1 MNNIIKRVW
10 NQNRMVTIEDLRGM
24 AFQAEAGGHTFE
36 ISGIDDQGNAVPLSG
51 TVAGSFIRPDQAT
64 VALTGTAEDGIVS
77 VTLDEDCYAVA
88 GRFGL
93 TIFVTD
99 EDDQTVAVYAAVGTV
114 SRSSTDAVAGSAPQD
129 VVDLVNAIEAAIATI
144 PADYTDLMAAIAPTY
159 SNTALY
165 AIGSYAW
172 YDGNLYRCISDI
184 TTAESWTAA
193 HWAQVALANDVSDL
207 NKALYEP
214 LDITMTNGGVYVST
228 ATNKVSINANA
239 SQREYATISVD
250 GGSAYRIKTYVTGS
264 TYKGIT
270 FADDNGNSLA
280 QYGAAVGSGWE
291 LIDLIVMA
299 PSNAAVLYI
308 NNRNYSTY
316 HNAATVERA
325 LTLDYVDGIK
335 DKLDADEQVFD
346 MGYVESGSAYTADS
360 SYNALISV
368 AASTLSST
376 SITNYVT
383 SKYPVIGGHRY
394 KLIGRNARVNYDQHA
409 LAAFSESD
417 FDGTDTISCVPIVYG
432 NGATEHDY
440 DVDFVAPSNGYIYIT
455 KYWEYATLL
464 LYDGVYGSARLY
476 NLTNTKLQTLKIQAF
491 GDSITDDSWRRNRTT
506 WLTLLPDYLT
516 QRTLSIKNE
525 AVGGSHIGHGHVD
538 SQTGKYHE
546 LEYNYVY
553 DLMTNEEIFDPTS
566 DIIVMFVGTNDFNS
580 SPLGAWGDN
589 TVNTFYGAARLICE
603 FISQNTDA
611 IFFVVTPIARPYDV
625 DTEKQLNADGER
637 VNAYGATLRDYAN
650 ALIRTCE
657 FYQFPVID
665 LFHDLGLN
673 KTNVKAYL
681 DDIGV
686 HPSIK
691 GSNLISAYI
700 SSCLKKHIGI

>member
-10 NQNRMVTIEDLRGM
+10 NQNRMVSIEDLRGM
-24 AFQAEAGGHTFE
+24 AFQAEDGGHTFE
-36 ISGIDDQGNAVPLSG
+36 ISGINDAGESVPLSG
-51 TVAGSFIRPDQAT
+51 TVAGVLMRPDGAD
-64 VALTGTAEDGIVS
+64 VALNGSASDGVVS
-77 VTLDEDCYAVA
+77 VTLSDACYAVA

-99 EDDQTVAVYAAVGTV
+99 ENDQKVAVYACVGTV
-114 SRSSTDAVAGSAPQD
+114 TRTTTGAVAGSTSQD
-129 VVDLVNAIEAAIATI
+129 VVDLINAINAAVATI
-144 PADYTDLMAAIAPTY
+144 PADYTDLMAAVAPTY
-159 SNTALY
+159 SNTAVY
-165 AIGSYAW
+165 TVGSYAW
-172 YDGNLYRCISDI
+172 YSGVLYKCTTAI
-184 TTAESWTAA
+184 TTAESFTAA
-193 HWAQVALANDVSDL
+193 HWTTAVLGNDVADL
-207 NKALYEP
+207 TSAIFDP
-214 LDITMTNGGVYVST
+214 LDITMTNGGVYAST
-228 ATNKVSINANA
+228 STNKVSINASA
-239 SQREYATISVD
+239 SQREYASIPVSEGT
-250 GGSAYRIKTYVTGS
+250 AYRVKTYVNGNV
-264 TYKGIT
+264 YKGAFFT
-270 FADDNGNSLA
+270 DANGYVLA
-280 QYGAAVGSGWE
+280 AYGVSGGAWE
-291 LIDLIVMA
+291 FIDLIVLA
-299 PSNAAVLYI
+299 PSNAAFLYI

-316 HNAATVERA
+316 HNAATVDMA
-325 LTLDYVDGIK
+325 LTLDYIKGFK
-335 DKLDADEQVFD
+335 DKFDADEQVFD
-346 MGYVESGSAYTADS
+346 MGYVESGNAYTTDAS
-360 SYNALISV
+360 FQAVISNAGK
-368 AASTLSST
+368 TLATT
-376 SITNYVT
+376 SNTKYITR
-383 SKYPVIGGHRY
+383 KYPVIGGHQY
-394 KLIGRNARVNYDQHA
+394 KLIGRNATVNYDTYA

-417 FDGTDTISCVPIVYG
+417 FDGTDSISCVPVVYG
-432 NGATEHDY
+432 SGGTENDY
-440 DVDFVAPSNGYIYIT
+440 DVDFVAPSNGYVYIT
-455 KYWEYATLL
+455 QYWEYATLS

-491 GDSITDDSWRRNRTT
+491 GDSITDDSWRRNKTT

-516 QRTLSIKNE
+516 QRQLAIKNE

-538 SQTGKYHE
+538 SETGKYHE

-553 DLMTNEEIFDPTS
+553 DLITNENIFDPTS

-580 SPLGAWGDN
+580 SPLGTWGDD

-603 FISQNTDA
+603 FISQHTDA
-611 IFFVVTPIARPYDV
+611 IFFVVTPISRPYDV

-681 DDIGV
+681 DDVGV